1 MTTPCKVSISA
12 SVVVGVKEI
21 IATGKMHNETVSVQV
36 VIKMAMD
43 KAADH
48 ITSLT
53 LCTVQVC

>member
-43 KAADH
+43 KAAEQAER
-48 ITSLT
+48 SM
-53 LCTVQVC
+53 CF